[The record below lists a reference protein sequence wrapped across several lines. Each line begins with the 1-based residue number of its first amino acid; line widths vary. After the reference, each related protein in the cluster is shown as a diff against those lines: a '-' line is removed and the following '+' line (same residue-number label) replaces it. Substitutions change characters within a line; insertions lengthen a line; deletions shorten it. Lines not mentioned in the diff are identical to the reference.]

1 MSSQKRVIPLQFMG
15 FQVPL
20 TIQPH
25 ATRGPMALVL
35 PALGV
40 PASKYSQLLTT
51 LGERGYHTAI
61 CEMPGTGESH
71 PKPARGVDYGY
82 SDLVFDWIPLVLQ
95 TLQQETGQRPK
106 LILGHSIGGQVA
118 TLATRAGLTGDS
130 HVVSVASGHLDS
142 RSWRGLKRAAV
153 VGAALTAL
161 TSTRILG
168 YFPGSQLR
176 FGGREAATLMRD
188 WGNGIIRG
196 RFTPEYRIDALASH
210 SANNSA
216 NKSATTAAPF
226 EPGQSLHLSINGDPF
241 APINATRRLAELVA
255 GEVREIAPSFGK
267 GNPHLSWI
275 RNPGPVVEEIVHWIE
290 CEKATAPEL
299 QK

>member
-1 MSSQKRVIPLQFMG
+1 MSSQKRIIPLQFMG

-25 ATRGPMALVL
+25 PGRGPLALVL

-40 PASKYSQLLTT
+40 PAAKYARLLSV
-51 LGERGYHTAI
+51 LEERGYHTAI
-61 CEMPGTGESH
+61 CEMPGTGESR

-95 TLQQETGQRPK
+95 TLQRETGQKPA
-106 LILGHSIGGQVA
+106 LLLGHSIGGQIA
-118 TLATRAGLTGDS
+118 TLAARAGLTGDS
-130 HVVSVASGHLDS
+130 GLASVAAGHLDS

-196 RFTPEYRIDALASH
+196 RFTPEYRIDTLSTTSKPLA
-210 SANNSA
+210 
-216 NKSATTAAPF
+216 
-226 EPGQSLHLSINGDPF
+226 PGRSLHLSITGDPF
-241 APINATRRLAELVA
+241 APVNATRRLAGLVG
-255 GEVREIAPSFGK
+255 GEVREIAPSYEK

-275 RNPGPVVEEIVHWIE
+275 RNPTPVVDEILSWVESEHSSIRR
-290 CEKATAPEL
+290 
-299 QK
+299 QR

>member
-20 TIQPH
+20 TIHPQS
-25 ATRGPMALVL
+25 ARGPMALVL

-40 PASKYSQLLTT
+40 PASKYSHLLTV

-130 HVVSVASGHLDS
+130 RVVSVASGHLDS

-196 RFTPEYRIDALASH
+196 QFAPEARIPTPAKLSR
-210 SANNSA
+210 
-216 NKSATTAAPF
+216 KP
-226 EPGQSLHLSINGDPF
+226 LHICIEGDPF
-241 APINATRRLAELVA
+241 APRNATRRLADLVG
-255 GEVREIAPSFGK
+255 GEVREIPATSTR

-275 RNPGPVVEEIVHWIE
+275 KNPDPVLAIALATIRSAQE
-290 CEKATAPEL
+290 CA
-299 QK
+299 